1 VAYFR
6 AFVDSDTPLTP
17 SRDVYTD
24 LAMSQKGVCRHR
36 AYAFTI
42 TALSLGIP
50 TRMVMNEAHAWV
62 EVHNGTLWKRVDLGG
77 AGRLL
82 AEPDEKAR
90 VEPYQAPSDAFPWPT
105 GATRGED
112 LTGRSTNT
120 NGGGGSGNGSGNGG
134 GASTSSPA
142 TSASAANAA
151 QDTSDTNQSGDKR
164 PESHVTLTV
173 QETDAQRGSPVHVS
187 GVVTADGEA
196 CHGVSVVVLLR
207 DPKTKREA
215 RLGTVATDEHGAY
228 SAPIVLPPAVPL
240 GDYEV
245 VARTE
250 GDARC
255 GQGSVQ

>member
-1 VAYFR
+1 V
-6 AFVDSDTPLTP
+6 L
-17 SRDVYTD
+17 
-24 LAMSQKGVCRHR
+24 
-36 AYAFTI
+36 
-42 TALSLGIP
+42 
-50 TRMVMNEAHAWV
+50 
-62 EVHNGTLWKRVDLGG
+62 
-77 AGRLL
+77 GRLL

-90 VEPYQAPSDAFPWPT
+90 VEPYQAPSDTFPWPT

-112 LTGRSTNT
+112 LTGRSTT
-120 NGGGGSGNGSGNGG
+120 TGGGGSGNGNGNGG
-134 GASTSSPA
+134 AGGSSTSSPA
-142 TSASAANAA
+142 TSASASNTA
-151 QDTSDTNQSGDKR
+151 QESNETSQSTDKR

-215 RLGTVATDEHGAY
+215 RLGTVATDDHGGY
-228 SAPIVLPPAVPL
+228 SSPIVLPPAVPL

-255 GQGSVQ
+255 GQGSAQ